1 MTDFTPQG
9 DIDLKGIY
17 EVKNSSAGD
26 TVGTSG
32 IPIDDDF
39 AKFTGA
45 ATIEGRSY
53 SEVRTDLNIEDGAD
67 VTDATN
73 VALAGAAMSGGAF
86 HDGFSDFVANEH
98 IDWTA
103 DQGATNIHP
112 GNYTDTNTQLSE
124 SDITTMGFTKD
135 VEVDWTVSQA
145 PAVIHADNYTDTNT
159 TYTSSDFDHNSLT
172 NAHNLTTDIDH
183 DALTNFAA
191 NEHIDWTADS
201 VGTIHASNYVDNDT
215 TYSAGDFNHDEL
227 ANITGTAAQY
237 NHPTD
242 AQMTVIG
249 NTSGTN
255 TGDQAITPE
264 GTAVKSTGEEGGT
277 KYLREDGDGTCS
289 WQTPAA
295 GGDVTAAVNLTD
307 ETLVQGDGGA
317 KGIKTTT
324 VTAAEV
330 ALNTTDRHASGSDN
344 QVAGD
349 FAHNYLSGLNDGTDY
364 EHITQTQKDALHAA
378 VTLNASATTGGLS
391 ISTQEI
397 SHRAASNAQT
407 GYATAAH
414 IQAIEANTAKDTNVT
429 TNITVVEAPTN
440 VEIQSSDGSNDT
452 IAAADETN
460 AGVMTTA
467 MYDEHVLAV
476 AHYGDNTQAHSD
488 YLLNSGAD
496 SAVGPITLTADNSTA
511 DQAYVPM
518 VLYNTDDTPPAA
530 SGFPVGTIYIQY
542 TA

>member
-349 FAHNYLSGLNDGTDY
+349 FAHNSLSGLNDGTDY

-460 AGVMTTA
+460 AGVMTTT
-467 MYDEHVLAV
+467 MYDEHVVNNAKVTYSKTNVKGHV
-476 AHYGDNTQAHSD
+476 AHGATAGTSRPTGFTSVEWVGSVEPTNAENGDTW
-488 YLLNSGAD
+488 
-496 SAVGPITLTADNSTA
+496 I
-511 DQAYVPM
+511 
-518 VLYNTDDTPPAA
+518 DT
-530 SGFPVGTIYIQY
+530 S
-542 TA
+542 

>member
-1 MTDFTPQG
+1 
-9 DIDLKGIY
+9 
-17 EVKNSSAGD
+17 
-26 TVGTSG
+26 
-32 IPIDDDF
+32 
-39 AKFTGA
+39 
-45 ATIEGRSY
+45 
-53 SEVRTDLNIEDGAD
+53 
-67 VTDATN
+67 
-73 VALAGAAMSGGAF
+73 
-86 HDGFSDFVANEH
+86 
-98 IDWTA
+98 
-103 DQGATNIHP
+103 
-112 GNYTDTNTQLSE
+112 
-124 SDITTMGFTKD
+124 MGFTKD

-159 TYTSSDFDHNSLT
+159 TYTSSDFDHNSL
-172 NAHNLTTDIDH
+172 
-183 DALTNFAA
+183 
-191 NEHIDWTADS
+191 
-201 VGTIHASNYVDNDT
+201 
-215 TYSAGDFNHDEL
+215 
-227 ANITGTAAQY
+227 
-237 NHPTD
+237 
-242 AQMTVIG
+242 
-249 NTSGTN
+249 
-255 TGDQAITPE
+255 
-264 GTAVKSTGEEGGT
+264 
-277 KYLREDGDGTCS
+277 
-289 WQTPAA
+289 
-295 GGDVTAAVNLTD
+295 
-307 ETLVQGDGGA
+307 
-317 KGIKTTT
+317 
-324 VTAAEV
+324 
-330 ALNTTDRHASGSDN
+330 
-344 QVAGD
+344 
-349 FAHNYLSGLNDGTDY
+349 SGLNDGTDY
-364 EHITQTQKDALHAA
+364 EHLTATQVAALHAA